1 VRAGSRTT
9 AALAAVGGATALWA
23 LAVEPRWFALRR
35 VTVPA
40 LQPTATAPLRLLHL
54 SDLHLAP
61 GQEHRHRFVARC
73 LATQPDLIVCTG
85 DLLGDPDAIGAAIT
99 ALADPGAPAVCVLG
113 SNDRYGPVRKNP
125 LRYLTDGDH
134 LVFGEP
140 LHTGRLVA
148 GLRAGG
154 WTVLENA
161 AVTVPTAA
169 GPVAVGGLDDP
180 HIGCDDPDAMRW
192 KPDGA
197 AEPPALRLGVV
208 HAPYRR
214 ALVALADGGADLV
227 LTGHT
232 HGGQVRIPGVGA
244 LTTNSDLPPGRA
256 RGLSRLGP
264 GEGGPW
270 LHVSAGLG
278 AARTS
283 PPRLA
288 CRPEATLLDVVPP
301 ASPRGRDER

>member
-1 VRAGSRTT
+1 MRRGPRT
-9 AALAAVGGATALWA
+9 AAVLAAAGGATAVWA
-23 LAVEPRWFALRR
+23 LTVEPRWFALRHAS
-35 VTVPA
+35 VPA
-40 LQPTATAPLRLLHL
+40 LRPAARAPVRVLHL

-61 GQEHRHRFVARC
+61 GQEHRHRFLVRC
-73 LATQPDLIVCTG
+73 LATRPDLVVCTG
-85 DLLGDPDAIGAAIT
+85 DLLGDPDAVGAAVT
-99 ALADPGAPAVCVLG
+99 ALANPGAPAVCVLG

-134 LVFGEP
+134 RVFGEP
-140 LHTGRLVA
+140 LDTERLVA

-161 AVTVPTAA
+161 AVTVPTPA

-180 HIGCDDPDAMRW
+180 HIGLDDPEAMGWR
-192 KPDGA
+192 PDDA
-197 AEPPALRLGVV
+197 AEPAALHLGVV

-214 ALVALADGGADLV
+214 ALAALTDAGADLV

-232 HGGQVRIPGVGA
+232 HGGQVRLPGVGA
-244 LTTNSDLPPGRA
+244 LTTNSDLPPARA
-256 RGLSRLGP
+256 RGLSRLGS
-264 GEGGPW
+264 GERGPW

-301 ASPRGRDER
+301 APTRDAR